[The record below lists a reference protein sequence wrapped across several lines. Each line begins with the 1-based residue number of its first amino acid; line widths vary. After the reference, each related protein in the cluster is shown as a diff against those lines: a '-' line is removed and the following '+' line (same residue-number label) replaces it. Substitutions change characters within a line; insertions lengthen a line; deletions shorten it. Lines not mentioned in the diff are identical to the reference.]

1 MILMAFD
8 GGAPALAQAQPA
20 SREERI
26 LLPLTAEQ
34 QAANALLNE
43 EIRRVEEAYARQKAG
58 LDAQVSRQQAELIDR
73 NQAAELQPC
82 TQRLAAANQ
91 ALESIETERKR
102 LLQGQTTRFP

>member
-1 MILMAFD
+1 MKWLLMILMAFG

-58 LDAQVSRQQAELIDR
+58 LEAQVSRQHPAPGRSEPSPGKHRD
-73 NQAAELQPC
+73 
-82 TQRLAAANQ
+82 
-91 ALESIETERKR
+91 
-102 LLQGQTTRFP
+102 